1 MVVSERRLPSQ
12 SIVNS
17 FFNRFEEAYEALNDK
32 ETVRPYWNAF
42 PQPVLFSY
50 HNELLQQYSYI
61 VVTRAGSSDV
71 NGTYYPI
78 GVLNK
83 SFVWQ
88 NDQHMFLSRECIDGE
103 LGWIFGNMQICYYG
117 QRTQSVFPPTEAPWH
132 CYTGVDPPPLLE
144 LHLGGECQ
152 SVYNLKSKLKLTQT
166 VVRWN
171 HELEGQF
178 L

>member
-1 MVVSERRLPSQ
+1 M
-12 SIVNS
+12 NS

-32 ETVRPYWNAF
+32 ETVRPYWNPF

-78 GVLNK
+78 GMLNQ
-83 SFVWQ
+83 SFVWE
-88 NDQHMFLSRECIDGE
+88 NDQHMFLSREYIDSK

-117 QRTQSVFPPTEAPWH
+117 QKTQSLFPPTEVPWH
-132 CYTGVDPPPLLE
+132 CYTGVEPPPLLE

-152 SVYNLKSKLKLTQT
+152 SVYSLKSKLTLSQT
-166 VVRWN
+166 VLRWN
-171 HELEGQF
+171 HELESQF